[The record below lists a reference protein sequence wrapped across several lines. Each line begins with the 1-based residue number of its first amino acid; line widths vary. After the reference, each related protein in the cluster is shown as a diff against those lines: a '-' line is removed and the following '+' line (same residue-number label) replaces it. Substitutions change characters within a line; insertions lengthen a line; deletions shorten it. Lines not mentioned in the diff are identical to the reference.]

1 MTSQECHFS
10 SLALQRSRENEALST
25 LNRQGHASTWPQE
38 ESSPGPPK
46 STVPPLIQGLWRS
59 IPSVS
64 TLQHDD
70 ISLDKLQVQQ
80 GFSHIQGELC
90 CLAMLRAI
98 CRTVVP
104 SSVAHLFSSD
114 LPGVAFLPHPL
125 AGMLNADETIL
136 DPSSSTYF
144 RAINLASQKHLRN
157 LAFRSGR
164 QLTKK
169 LSKVVNYCQMT
180 KKEQEGGGR
189 NQRFDRKHLLLSG
202 QI

>member
-1 MTSQECHFS
+1 MPQLGLRKSQ
-10 SLALQRSRENEALST
+10 A
-25 LNRQGHASTWPQE
+25 QGHPKAQCPLSFRGCGDQSHLCPHCST
-38 ESSPGPPK
+38 
-46 STVPPLIQGLWRS
+46 
-59 IPSVS
+59 
-64 TLQHDD
+64 DD

-104 SSVAHLFSSD
+104 SFVAHLFSSD

-144 RAINLASQKHLRN
+144 RAINLAS
-157 LAFRSGR
+157 
-164 QLTKK
+164 
-169 LSKVVNYCQMT
+169 
-180 KKEQEGGGR
+180 
-189 NQRFDRKHLLLSG
+189 
-202 QI
+202 